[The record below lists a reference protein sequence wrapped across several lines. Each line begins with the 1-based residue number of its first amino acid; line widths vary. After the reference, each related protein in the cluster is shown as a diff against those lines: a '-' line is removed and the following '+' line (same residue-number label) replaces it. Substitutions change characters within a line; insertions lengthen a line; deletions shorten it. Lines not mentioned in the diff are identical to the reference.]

1 MFSKR
6 FSTLT
11 PYTPGE
17 QPQDQNY
24 VKLNTNENPYP
35 PAPAVQDILSS
46 FKAEELRLYP
56 DPGSSELRQAVAEA
70 EGVRPEQIFVSNGSD
85 EALSFCFFAF
95 FDGSRGPVLFP
106 RYTYSFYPVYSA
118 FYGIP
123 YDAVPLKRDFSLDFG
138 FLRKYIGSSAGFI
151 LPNPN
156 APTGVFE
163 EVADIAEICSLAGNA
178 ERPDA
183 GTAVII
189 DEAYIDFG
197 GESSASLLDEF
208 HNLLIVKTFSKG
220 YSLAGIRLGYVIGP
234 EELISALFTVKD
246 SFNSYPLDRLTQ
258 KIGIAA
264 LSSRTYYHSIN
275 RRIMN
280 TREKFSTALQKLG
293 WEVVPGKAN
302 FVFARKPG
310 TAGQMVFETLKQRN
324 FLVRHFPAPGID
336 EYVRITIGREED
348 MDALLSACRESFQ

>member
-6 FSTLT
+6 FSMLT

-17 QPQDQNY
+17 QPKDQNY

-35 PAPAVQDILSS
+35 PAPAVQNILSS
-46 FKAEELRLYP
+46 FEADELRLYP

-70 EGVRPEQIFVSNGSD
+70 EGVRPEQVFVSNGSD
-85 EALSFCFFAF
+85 EALSFCFFTF
-95 FDGSRGPVLFP
+95 FDGSRSSVLFP

-123 YDAVPLKRDFSLDFG
+123 YKTVPVQRNFSLDFG
-138 FLRKYIGSSAGFI
+138 YLRENIGSSTGFI

-178 ERPDA
+178 EGPGAD
-183 GTAVII
+183 TAVII

-220 YSLAGIRLGYVIGP
+220 YSLAGIRLGYVLGQ

-264 LSSRTYYHSIN
+264 LSSRSYYRSIN

-280 TREKFSTALQKLG
+280 TREKFSAALQKLG

-302 FVFARKPG
+302 FVFARKPK
-310 TAGQMVFETLKQRN
+310 TAGQMVFEALKQRN
-324 FLVRHFPAPGID
+324 FLVRHFSVPGID

-348 MDALLSACRESFQ
+348 MDALLSACSESF